1 MSEEFS
7 KTVTV
12 NDPNGLHLRPAGLI
26 AELASQFQAQI
37 SIEKD
42 GEPVDGKSVLSI
54 VTLVAQSGTPLV
66 IRAVGEDAEQAVHR
80 LADLFEQGFPL
91 ANGAEQGDQA
101 GRDS

>member
-7 KTVTV
+7 RTVTV
-12 NDPNGLHLRPAGLI
+12 NEPNGLHLRPAGMI
-26 AELASQFQAQI
+26 AELASQFSAEI

-54 VTLVAQSGTPLV
+54 VTLVASHGTLLV
-66 IRAVGEDAEQAVHR
+66 IRAVGADAEQAVDR
-80 LADLFEQGFPL
+80 LADLFEQGFSLPDV
-91 ANGAEQGDQA
+91 AEQGDQA